1 MRFHPKS
8 RASSDQRPGPN
19 IASAPAMVAAMRGAK
34 TSSDVRIW
42 ESSIAATAIPARGV
56 QSPSEK
62 QKPRSREGREG
73 QGCIQ
78 RRAGPQQPAGTY
90 EKDGPNDQAH
100 EEQPDTRP
108 TARECGIKA
117 PQFVP

>member
-19 IASAPAMVAAMRGAK
+19 MASAAAMVAAKRGAK
-34 TSSDVRIW
+34 TSPDVGIW
-42 ESSIAATAIPARGV
+42 GELNPGDGHSSQGCPQPGDK
-56 QSPSEK
+56 E
-62 QKPRSREGREG
+62 KPRSSKREEG
-73 QGCIQ
+73 QGRIQ
-78 RRAGPQQPAGTY
+78 RWVGPQQRAGTD
-90 EKDGPNDQAH
+90 EEDGPHDQAH

-117 PQFVP
+117 PRTS

>member
-19 IASAPAMVAAMRGAK
+19 MASAPAMVAAMRGAK

-56 QSPSEK
+56 HSPATR
-62 QKPRSREGREG
+62 RSPGPARDTKVRLASNGGPVHSSQLARTRRTDPTTRRMKSNPIPG
-73 QGCIQ
+73 Q
-78 RRAGPQQPAGTY
+78 PPANV
-90 EKDGPNDQAH
+90 E
-100 EEQPDTRP
+100 
-108 TARECGIKA
+108 
-117 PQFVP
+117 

>member
-34 TSSDVRIW
+34 TSVRR
-42 ESSIAATAIPARGV
+42 EDLGELNRGYGHSSQGRPQPGDK
-56 QSPSEK
+56 E
-62 QKPRSREGREG
+62 KPRSREGHEG
-73 QGCIQ
+73 QGRIQ
-78 RRAGPQQPAGTY
+78 RRAGPQQPAGTH
-90 EKDGPNDQAH
+90 EEDGPNDQAH